1 MTSTQ
6 HYKAAYY
13 IHNRKFELA
22 DCEVA
27 LPAENEVT
35 VDIAYCGICGTDLH
49 IFHGAMPHRLG
60 DRRVLGHEV
69 SGIISATGTCV
80 DSLKVGDR
88 VAIRPLSPCNN
99 CPACNSGHSHICH
112 NLAFLGIDTDGGFA
126 EKWTVPANTIHALP
140 ASLSLREAALVEPLA
155 VACHNVERGKV
166 KPGED
171 VLVIGGGPIGLLV
184 AMAARAAGGKVT
196 VSEINPGRLAV
207 IQSIGFDTLD
217 PTKQDLAGS
226 VAEITGS
233 KGADVVFEVSGSQA
247 GVDAMTEVA
256 AVRARIVMVAIHPEP
271 PKIDLFRFFWR
282 ELELFGARV
291 YEPQNYDQ
299 AIALLEAGDIATNT
313 MITDEAPLSD
323 IQSAFDAL
331 EGSETAMKSL
341 IAINPA

>member
-1 MTSTQ
+1 MTSKQ
-6 HYKAAYY
+6 QYQAAYFV
-13 IHNRKFELA
+13 HNRKFELGA
-22 DCEVA
+22 CAVA
-27 LPAENEVT
+27 VPGENDVT

-69 SGIISATGTCV
+69 SGTISAVGANV
-80 DSLKVGDR
+80 DSLSVGEP
-88 VAIRPLSPCNN
+88 VAIRPLAPCNS
-99 CPACNSGHSHICH
+99 CPACQAGHSHICH

-126 EKWTVPANTIHALP
+126 EKWTVPANTIHKLP

-166 KPGED
+166 KAGED

-196 VSEINPGRLAV
+196 VSEINPARLAV
-207 IQSIGFDTLD
+207 IQSIGFDTID
-217 PTKQDLAGS
+217 PAKQDLAGS
-226 VAEITGS
+226 VDDITGK

-247 GVDAMTEVA
+247 GVDCMTEVA
-256 AVRARIVMVAIHPEP
+256 AVRGRIVMVAIHPEP

-299 AIALLEAGDIATNT
+299 AIALLQAGDIATDT

-323 IQSAFDAL
+323 IQQAFDAL
-331 EGSETAMKSL
+331 EGSATAMKSL